1 MAISDIKDLQDI
13 IFLLVG
19 FFLLVQGT
27 RTFLDREKKTKPSE
41 VLLALLFL
49 VMGLFIASMWYSS
62 IRYGNSGGNAI
73 PNFGNAGR
81 GANYGANANY

>member
-13 IFLLVG
+13 IFLFLG

-27 RTFLDREKKTKPSE
+27 RIFLDREKKTKPTE
-41 VLLALLFL
+41 VLMALLFL

-62 IRYGNSGGNAI
+62 IRHGVSLA
-73 PNFGNAGR
+73 NAGTMYNR
-81 GANYGANANY
+81 ANFENGAFGPNN